1 MPYLPVRAT
10 SLLSDA
16 PQESLETS
24 RSVPTFLLVSIRS
37 ALLTNIKFGEGCL
50 FFAMSIVKIRLQ
62 KVTLN
67 FHRRNGPRCFER
79 AFSSMRLEKWNRI
92 LGIICLLI
100 SILTSIKLYYQKAS
114 VRTDAGQMPDRCS
127 FFNTV

>member
-1 MPYLPVRAT
+1 MILYLLYYVVYLYIYIYVCLFMCYLWIYMHIYSHSIYIFFLFYYCCYWLHWPIHNKCAINH
-10 SLLSDA
+10 LSK
-16 PQESLETS
+16 
-24 RSVPTFLLVSIRS
+24 RS
-37 ALLTNIKFGEGCL
+37 A
-50 FFAMSIVKIRLQ
+50 ASQ
-62 KVTLN
+62 
-67 FHRRNGPRCFER
+67 
-79 AFSSMRLEKWNRI
+79 RLEKWNRI